1 MIIDMTH
8 IWFKIVA
15 LHHKT
20 KSFVCGIKDK
30 TYLVKVDYEQHNKS
44 VDKVDQVWTIRSE
57 ENIAEVAKLK
67 QRVNREDKTAFELLS
82 ALW

>member
-1 MIIDMTH
+1 M
-8 IWFKIVA
+8 V
-15 LHHKT
+15 
-20 KSFVCGIKDK
+20 
-30 TYLVKVDYEQHNKS
+30 LVKVDYEQHNKS
-44 VDKVDQVWTIRSE
+44 VDKVDQVWPIRSE